1 MESEQFQSPIGKNSR
16 NRDKID
22 TPNTYVHDR

>member
-1 MESEQFQSPIGKNSR
+1 MESEQFQIPIGKNSR

-22 TPNTYVHDR
+22 TPNTYVRT